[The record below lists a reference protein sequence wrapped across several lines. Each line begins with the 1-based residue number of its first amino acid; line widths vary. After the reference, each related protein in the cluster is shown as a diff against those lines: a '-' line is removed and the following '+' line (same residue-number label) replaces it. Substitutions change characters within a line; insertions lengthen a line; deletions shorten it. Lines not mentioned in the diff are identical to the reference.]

1 MSASCAFKE
10 REMESLFHKISWNMK
25 LNPALC
31 PQDAGRL
38 KYCCLGKIKLLIFFS
53 SIIFFQLNSLWYRS
67 QLSTSQILS
76 IFDLNSLSWSTT
88 CNTWTIPKCLD
99 GMFVVNCKDSSIW
112 TIKWLSRNLV
122 IPMFYILNVN
132 YGSPIWT
139 TRPPRSWLS
148 LSLCFILR

>member
-1 MSASCAFKE
+1 MLYRIIQRLVPSKRE
-10 REMESLFHKISWNMK
+10 RDGVFVPQNIMK

-99 GMFVVNCKDSSIW
+99 GMFVVNCKDSSIR

-122 IPMFYILNVN
+122 IPMFYILKRKLWNPDMDN
-132 YGSPIWT
+132 
-139 TRPPRSWLS
+139 WLS
-148 LSLCFILR
+148 LSLLCFIWR